1 MLCAHMNVSAGTRL
15 GPYEIVS
22 PVGAG
27 GMGEVWRARDTR
39 LDRSVAIKVLPREFA
54 GNAQLKM
61 RFEREAKAISQ
72 LNHPN
77 ICTLHDV
84 GEEQGTNYLVMELL
98 EGETLADR
106 AAKGPLPL
114 ADVLRYGIQIADG
127 LDRAHRAGIVHR
139 DLKPGNIMITKSGAK
154 LLDFGLAK
162 GSGPMPGESAADL
175 PTIAKP
181 LTQEGTIIGTFQ
193 YMAPEQ
199 LEGAAADARTDI
211 FALGTVLYEMATGRR
226 AFEGKTRT
234 SLIAAI
240 VSAQPPAITNV
251 QPLAPASL
259 DHVIATCL
267 AKDPDDRWQ
276 SAHDVAQELRWIET
290 NAAAAAP
297 SRATST
303 RWIAIAAVALLAAV
317 VLAVLYAR
325 ARVRPHEAVAFSM
338 LPPNGYQFDS
348 QQIAPDGTAVAFVA
362 HNDAGEPSIWVRR
375 VGSVLAT
382 KILDRPTIST
392 TVLFWSPDGKWIGF
406 LEQDKLMKVPA
417 QGGAPETICSAC
429 TAYGQGAVW
438 SSSGTILF
446 GPKFGEALFQV
457 PASGGSAVRVTSLDD
472 KRRETMHGW
481 PQFVDGGDRFVF
493 LLHTISNE
501 KNAIYG
507 GSLSAKTKT
516 FLTNAE
522 SLVGVWGGYLLFV
535 RDGAIYAQHFDSG
548 KMKLTGEPRKIV
560 DDVYYDE
567 DRAHAY
573 ASVATTGALIYL
585 PVSNGQ
591 QKMQIGWYDR
601 GGRLVEKLFDD
612 VSVDQLSLS
621 PDDSKIAMTRFEPK
635 KGASDIYVYD
645 VARGIRSKLTGGLAN
660 YDQLAWSRSGDR
672 ILFSADGDG
681 MYDIYGRSDDGA
693 TPPQP
698 VWKGGDD
705 KHPVSVSPD
714 GRFLLARQYSA
725 KTRDDIWLVPL
736 DGSAKPSLL
745 FGTDEAEGGSRFS
758 PDGKWIVYAS
768 EQSGRFEVYVRP
780 FPAGRSL
787 QISVD
792 GGDTAYW
799 SGDGSEI
806 YFTARD
812 GNYMAASFHA
822 AGTTPEP
829 GKPVALFHPPMSM
842 VSFVPSHKPGR
853 FLGAVRTA
861 PEESIKVINY
871 MSGWMEKLEN

>member
-1 MLCAHMNVSAGTRL
+1 MNIAAGTRL

-22 PVGAG
+22 HVGAG

-39 LDRSVAIKVLPREFA
+39 LDRSVAIKVLPQEFA
-54 GNAQLKM
+54 GNAQLKL

-72 LNHPN
+72 LNHPH

-84 GEEQGTNYLVMELL
+84 GEEQGTSFLVMELL

-106 AAKGPLPL
+106 IAKGPLPL
-114 ADVLRYGIQIADG
+114 ADVLRYGTQIADG

-139 DLKPGNIMITKSGAK
+139 DLKQGNIMITKSGAK

-162 GSGPMPGESAADL
+162 GGAPMPGESAADL

-226 AFEGKTRT
+226 AFDGKTRT

-240 VSAQPPAITNV
+240 VSAQPPPITNV
-251 QPLAPASL
+251 LPLAPASL
-259 DHVIATCL
+259 DHIIATCL
-267 AKDPDDRWQ
+267 AKDADERWQ

-290 NAAAAAP
+290 NTTTDAPARVPSRRWIAVAAAAL
-297 SRATST
+297 
-303 RWIAIAAVALLAAV
+303 IAAIVMAG
-317 VLAVLYAR
+317 LYAR
-325 ARVRPHEAVAFSM
+325 ARMRPHDAVAFSM
-338 LPPNGYQFDS
+338 LPPHGYQFDS
-348 QQIAPDGTAVAFVA
+348 PQIAPDGDSVAFIA
-362 HNDAGEPSIWVRR
+362 HNELGEYSVWVRR
-375 VGSVLAT
+375 VGSVAAT
-382 KILDRPTIST
+382 KILDRSLLSG

-406 LEQDKLMKVPA
+406 FEADKMMKVPA

-429 TAYGQGAVW
+429 VSYGQGAAW
-438 SSSGTILF
+438 SRSGTILF
-446 GPKFGEALFQV
+446 SPKFGESLFQV
-457 PASGGSAVRVTSLDD
+457 PASGGSAVRVTSLDE

-481 PQFVDGGDRFVF
+481 PQFVDDGDRFIY
-493 LLHTISNE
+493 LLHTISDE

-507 GSLSAKTKT
+507 GSLGAKTKT

-522 SLVGVWGGYLLFV
+522 SLVGVWGAYLVFV
-535 RDGAIYAQHFDSG
+535 RDGAIYAQHFDSA

-560 DDVYYDE
+560 DDVSYDE

-573 ASVATTGALIYL
+573 ASVAATGALIYL
-585 PVSNGQ
+585 PVSNRQ
-591 QKMQIGWYDR
+591 QKMQVGWYDR
-601 GGRLVEKLFDD
+601 EGRLVEKLFDD
-612 VSVDQLSLS
+612 VSIDQLSLS

-635 KGASDIYVYD
+635 KGASDIYAYD
-645 VARGIRSKLTGGLAN
+645 IARGIRSKLTGGLAN
-660 YDQLAWSRSGDR
+660 HDQLVWSRNGDR
-672 ILFSADGDG
+672 ILFSTDGDG
-681 MYDIYGRSDDGA
+681 MYDIYSRSDDGA

-725 KTRDDIWLVPL
+725 KTKDDIWLVPL
-736 DGSAKPSLL
+736 DGSAKPSPLI
-745 FGTDEAEGGSRFS
+745 GTDEAEGGSRFS
-758 PDGKWIVYAS
+758 PDGAWIAYDS
-768 EQSGRFEVYVRP
+768 QQSGRSEIYVRP
-780 FPAGRSL
+780 FPSGRSL

-792 GGDTAYW
+792 GGETPRW
-799 SGDGSEI
+799 SADGSEI

-812 GNYMAASFHA
+812 GSYMVAPFHA
-822 AGTTPEP
+822 SGTTPQP
-829 GKPVALFHPPMSM
+829 GTPVALFHPPTSM
-842 VSFVPSHKPGR
+842 VSFIPSHKPGR
-853 FLGAVRTA
+853 FLGVIHTV
-861 PEESIKVINY
+861 PEESIRVVNY
-871 MSGWMEKLEN
+871 MSGWMAKLDE

>member
-84 GEEQGTNYLVMELL
+84 GEEQGTNFLVMELL

-114 ADVLRYGIQIADG
+114 AEVLRYGIQIADG

-162 GSGPMPGESAADL
+162 GGGPMPGENAAEL

-276 SAHDVAQELRWIET
+276 SAHDVAQELRWIQT

-297 SRATST
+297 ARATSK
-303 RWIAIAAVALLAAV
+303 RWIAISAVALLAAIIM
-317 VLAVLYAR
+317 AAFYAR
-325 ARVRPHEAVAFSM
+325 ARIRPKEAVAFSI
-338 LPPNGYQFDS
+338 LPPREYVFRAL
-348 QQIAPDGTAVAFVA
+348 QIAPDGSAVAFIA
-362 HNDAGEPSIWVRR
+362 SNERGESAVWVRR
-375 VGSVLAT
+375 IGSVTAT
-382 KILDRPTIST
+382 KVIEGATMARN
-392 TVLFWSPDGKWIGF
+392 VVFWSPDAKWLGYFDDRRI
-406 LEQDKLMKVPA
+406 MKVPA
-417 QGGAPETICSAC
+417 QGGTPETVCSAC
-429 TAYGQGAVW
+429 VSYGDGAAW
-438 SSSGTILF
+438 SRSGTILF
-446 GPKFGEALFQV
+446 TPKFAEGLFRV
-457 PASGGSAVRVTSLDD
+457 PASGGTAVRVTSLDA
-472 KRRETMHGW
+472 KHRETLHGW
-481 PQFVDGGDRFVF
+481 PQFIDDGERFVYLYRTF
-493 LLHTISNE
+493 SDE

-507 GSLSAKTKT
+507 GSLDGKTRV
-516 FLTNAE
+516 FVTNAD
-522 SLVGVWGGYLLFV
+522 SLVGVSGGYLLFV
-535 RDGAIYAQHFDSG
+535 RDGGMYGQRFDSA
-548 KMKLTGEPRKIV
+548 KMRLTGEPRKVV
-560 DDVYYDE
+560 DGAFYDE
-567 DRAHAY
+567 DSAHSF
-573 ASVATTGALIYL
+573 ASVASNGALVYM
-585 PVSNGQ
+585 PASNTER
-591 QKMQIGWYDR
+591 KMEIGWYDR
-601 GGRLVEKLFDD
+601 GGRLIEKLFDD
-612 VSVDQLSLS
+612 VSVQSLALP
-621 PDDSKIAMTRFEPK
+621 PDDSKVAMEKFEPK
-635 KGASDIYVYD
+635 KGAYDVYVYD
-645 VARGIRSKLTGGLAN
+645 VARGVRTRLTSGLAN
-660 YDQLAWSRSGDR
+660 YSVPVWTPSGDR
-672 ILFSADGDG
+672 IIYAGDGDG
-681 MYDIYGRSDDGA
+681 MYDVYQQPDDGA

-705 KHPVSVSPD
+705 KHPTSITPD
-714 GRFLLARQYSA
+714 GRWLLALQYSA
-725 KTRDDIWLVPL
+725 KAKSDIWLVPL
-736 DGSAKPSLL
+736 DGAGKPSALIATNEDD
-745 FGTDEAEGGSRFS
+745 FGARVS
-758 PDGKWIVYAS
+758 PDGKWIVYGS
-768 EQSGRFEVYVRP
+768 EQSGRPEVYVRA
-780 FPAGRSL
+780 FPNGH
-787 QISVD
+787 SVQVSID
-792 GGDTAYW
+792 GGDSPYW
-799 SGDGSEI
+799 SPDGSEI
-806 YFTARD
+806 YFTSRD
-812 GNYMAASFHA
+812 VDVMAAPFHA
-822 AGTTPEP
+822 AGVVPQP
-829 GKPVALFHPPMSM
+829 GKPASLFRFPKAMT
-842 VSFVPSHKPGR
+842 SFTPSHKPGR